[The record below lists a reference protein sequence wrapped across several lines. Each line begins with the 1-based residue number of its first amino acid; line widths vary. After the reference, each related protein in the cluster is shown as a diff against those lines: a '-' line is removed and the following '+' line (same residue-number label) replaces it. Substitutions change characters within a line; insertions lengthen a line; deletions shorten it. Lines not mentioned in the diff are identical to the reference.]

1 MKLSFTKTAM
11 KDVRKIKDIKQQDK
25 IEEAILELKKA
36 NEIQEIS
43 SIKKLKGHPF
53 AYRKRVGDYR
63 IGLVLREDELIV
75 SRVLKRA
82 DIYKVFP

>member
-1 MKLSFTKTAM
+1 MRLVFTKASM
-11 KDVRKIKDIKQQDK
+11 KDTRNIKDPRTQQK
-25 IEEAILELKKA
+25 VEQAIAELKSADSLKDL
-36 NEIQEIS
+36 S

-63 IGLVLREDELIV
+63 IGLLLRENELII
-75 SRVLKRA
+75 SRIVKRA